1 MVLSINTKHIRISA
15 VIFSLLAT
23 LLSHS
28 IQAKEVYTLKFATL
42 IPADTAWMNSIQTW
56 SEELETKSQGRL
68 KLKVY
73 PGGVMGDEPDV
84 LRKIRSQQLQGAF
97 FTGYGIGRIYPPA
110 RVLEM
115 PFLFQNTDE
124 SDYVRQQLMPDIQQG
139 FKEKGFELLGWP
151 EVGFL
156 HFFSKQPINSLNDL
170 KKRHIWLW
178 QGDPMGQAFAN
189 AAGISPV
196 PLSIMDV
203 YTQLSAQH
211 GSIDTVYN
219 SPFGALAM
227 QWHTKL
233 QYASMVPMTNAIG
246 SLVVSQRFYNKLP
259 DDLKRLLKTSALK
272 AAEQINQDARR
283 DNKESIQLLKQS
295 GIVFMWDWSESEK
308 QEMLNIRDN
317 AAKTLAE
324 SGYIPQQ
331 YFIRARDFLNQYRQS
346 ITTSHSPDTTTAQ
359 KQAAAQ

>member
-1 MVLSINTKHIRISA
+1 MVLKKALTLIP
-15 VIFSLLAT
+15 FLLLFLLAAT
-23 LLSHS
+23 PAYAE
-28 IQAKEVYTLKFATL
+28 QTYTLKFASL
-42 IPADTAWMNSIQTW
+42 IPADTAWMNIIQNW
-56 SEELETKSQGRL
+56 SKELEEKSNGRL
-68 KLKVY
+68 KLKIY

-124 SDYVRQQLMPDIQQG
+124 SDYVRQNIMADIEQG
-139 FKEKGFELLGWP
+139 FKDRGFELLGWP

-156 HFFSKQPINSLNDL
+156 HFFSKKPINSLAEL
-170 KKRHIWLW
+170 KTRHIWLW
-178 QGDPMGQAFAN
+178 QGDPMGEAFAS

-233 QYASMVPMTNAIG
+233 KYASHVPLTNGIG
-246 SLVVSQRFYNKLP
+246 SLVVSQLFFNKLP
-259 DDLKRLLKTSALK
+259 ADLQKLIKTSGNI
-272 AAEQINQDARR
+272 AAEEINRVSRR
-283 DNKESIQLLKQS
+283 DNKKSIELLKQS
-295 GIVFMWDWSESEK
+295 GIQFLWHWTDSEK
-308 QEMLNIRDN
+308 QQMLEIRDQ

-324 SGYIPQQ
+324 SGYIPEKYFLQVTKILQQ
-331 YFIRARDFLNQYRQS
+331 FRQ
-346 ITTSHSPDTTTAQ
+346 Q
-359 KQAAAQ
+359 KN